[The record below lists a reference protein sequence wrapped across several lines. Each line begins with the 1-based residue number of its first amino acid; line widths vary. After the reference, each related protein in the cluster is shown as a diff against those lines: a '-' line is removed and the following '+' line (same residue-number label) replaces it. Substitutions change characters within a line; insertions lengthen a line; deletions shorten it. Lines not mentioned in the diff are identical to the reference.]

1 MYMYAK
7 QKQYCKCLVVSSH
20 LKNMLSMGV
29 IIPHRIEKSKKH
41 IQTTNQQNNMGS
53 WDNSGIN
60 W

>member
-29 IIPHRIEKSKKH
+29 IIPHKH
-41 IQTTNQQNNMGS
+41 IQTTNQPNNMGS